1 MGTLRSAI
9 AIAFTVFLVGIGHT
23 ALAASF
29 VKVVT
34 TRTRTNILNSSIT
47 APVPTNGVA
56 SGDSIVVTVH
66 VGSLAGAVT
75 CSDSINGAYNT
86 DVVSAPGAAGIAIAS
101 KHNVAA
107 LGFGDNITCSYPTF
121 NGASS
126 MSAYEFA
133 GLGTASPLDQTSQ
146 SSSASSGDASSGL
159 TASTS
164 QTRELVFG
172 FFWLPS
178 LTQTFVP
185 AASGGNPLENPYDPA
200 WAQPFAVGTQKT
212 MYRFVSSIRQFEA
225 NGTVGGAGGWLAQ
238 VATYRLA
245 PDLCENVSCNDNNPC
260 TTDSCDPLT
269 GQCAHDPAPSGTQC
283 GDHSSGLCDAPDL
296 CDGLGVCQP
305 NHVAD
310 GIVCGQVDSDCEV
323 ADTCLAGVCHDN
335 GVKPAGTACGDPGS
349 SQCNAADTCNASGFC
364 LANLAPDGS
373 ACGDAGTECVNADAC
388 LSGVC
393 HDNGFKPAG
402 SACGDGSSGACDQA
416 DSCDGSGSC
425 RVNHLADGT
434 ACGDTGTECTNQDTC
449 AAGACH
455 DNGFKAAGI
464 ACGDGSSGA
473 CDDADSCDGSGA
485 CQSNHVA
492 DGSPCGDAGTE
503 CTNADV
509 CASGA
514 CHDNGYKAAG
524 TACGNPA
531 SSQCDGAD
539 SCDGAGG
546 CNARNTAAGTP
557 CNDGDDCTTA
567 DACNGTGSCSGVGDP
582 ICSACIDN
590 TAPVVSPAV
599 VATPADPL
607 ALGKG
612 TVTVTASF
620 TDSPGQAR
628 TCTIDWGDGSA
639 VDAGVVVEPTATD
652 PGTCTGVH
660 LYTAVGVYT
669 VSVSVADPCGESAGA
684 VYQYFVLYDPSAGFV
699 TGGGWILSPPG
710 AFTPNPA
717 LTGKAFFG
725 FVSGYFKGNST
736 VPSGRTDFHFHTAN
750 FNFSSTNYEWLVVSG
765 AKARFRG
772 TGQVNGAGQYGFAL
786 TAWDGQAPGGGGIDR
801 LRIRIW
807 DETDG
812 DRVIYD
818 NQVACPNQGD
828 NADPCIGIGGGAIVI
843 HKK

>member
-9 AIAFTVFLVGIGHT
+9 KIAVTVFLLGIGQT

-29 VKVVT
+29 VKVAG
-34 TRTRTNILNSSIT
+34 TRTRTSTLNSSMT
-47 APVPTNGVA
+47 APVPSSGVA
-56 SGDSIVVTVH
+56 AGDSVIVALQ
-66 VGSLAGAVT
+66 VGTLGGAVT
-75 CSDSINGAYNT
+75 CSDSINGSYDT
-86 DVVSAPGAAGIAIAS
+86 DVISTPGVAGIAILS

-107 LGFGDNITCSYPTF
+107 LGFGDSITCSYPTF

-126 MSAYEFA
+126 MTAYEFA
-133 GLGTASPLDQTSQ
+133 GLETVSPLDQTAQ
-146 SSSASSGDASSGL
+146 SLSASAGAASSGL

-164 QTRELVFG
+164 QARELVFG

-178 LTQTFVP
+178 VTQTFVP
-185 AASGGNPLENPYDPA
+185 ATSGGNPLENPYDPA
-200 WAQPFAVGTQKT
+200 WAQPFASGTQKT
-212 MYRFVSSIRQFEA
+212 MYRFVGSIRQFEA
-225 NGTVGGAGGWLAQ
+225 NGTVVGVGGWLAQ

-245 PDLCENVSCNDNNPC
+245 PDICENVSCDDNNPC
-260 TTDSCDPLT
+260 TTDSCDPAT
-269 GQCAHDPAPSGTQC
+269 GQCAHVAVSAGTSC
-283 GDHSSGLCDAPDL
+283 GDHSSGVCDAADF
-296 CDGLGVCQP
+296 CDGFGVCQP

-310 GIVCGQVDSDCEV
+310 GTICGGVDGDCEIE
-323 ADTCLAGVCHDN
+323 DTCLAGVCHDN

-349 SQCNAADTCNASGFC
+349 SQCDAADTCNASGFC

-373 ACGDAGTECVNADAC
+373 ACGDAGSECVNADAC
-388 LSGVC
+388 LSGAC
-393 HDNGFKPAG
+393 HDNGFKAVG
-402 SACGDGSSGACDQA
+402 TACGDGSSGACDQA

-434 ACGDTGTECTNQDTC
+434 ACGDAGTECINQDTC
-449 AAGACH
+449 ASGACH

-473 CDDADSCDGSGA
+473 CDNADSCDGSGA

-531 SSQCDGAD
+531 SGQCDGAD

-546 CNARNTAAGTP
+546 CNARNAAAGTP
-557 CNDGDDCTTA
+557 CNDGDACTKA
-567 DACNGTGSCSGVGDP
+567 DACNGSGSCSGVGDP
-582 ICSACIDN
+582 ICSTCIDN
-590 TAPVVSPAV
+590 TAPVVSPTV
-599 VATPADPL
+599 VASPADPL
-607 ALGKG
+607 ALGTG
-612 TVTVTASF
+612 TVTVAASF
-620 TDSPGQAR
+620 TDSPDQTR

-639 VDAGVVVEPTATD
+639 PDAGAVVEPTATD
-652 PGTCTGVH
+652 PGTCTGIH

-684 VYQYFVLYDPSAGFV
+684 IYQYAVLYDPSAGFV

-725 FVSGYFKGNST
+725 FVSGYFKGNTT
-736 VPSGRTDFHFHTAN
+736 VPSGRTEFHFHAAD
-750 FNFSSTNYEWLVVSG
+750 FNFSSTSYEWLVISG

-772 TGQVNGAGQYGFAL
+772 TGQVNGTGQYGFAL

-801 LRIRIW
+801 FRIRIW

-828 NADPCIGIGGGAIVI
+828 NADPCTAIGGGAIVL